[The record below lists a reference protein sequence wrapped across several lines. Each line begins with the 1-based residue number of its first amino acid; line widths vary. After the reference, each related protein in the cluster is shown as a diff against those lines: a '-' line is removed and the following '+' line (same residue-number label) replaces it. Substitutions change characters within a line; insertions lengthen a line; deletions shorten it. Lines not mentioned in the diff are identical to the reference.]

1 MPRSFSTSN
10 TRQGSTLD
18 PTVNEVI
25 DSNGPGHGSNGVLRD
40 TSRRIIRQL
49 RGERYC
55 NPSNEWLAKFIQEEL
70 FTLDYLETAA
80 WYAETA
86 RKLSPCELALL
97 GCNDRYFLLTVLL
110 GRQDADHPWLFDRC
124 REVERDP
131 DGYIDLWARFHY
143 KSTIITFAGCIQ
155 EVLCNPEIKIAIFS
169 VVKPIA
175 QAFLAQIKGE
185 FESNDRLKE
194 IYHDVLYEN
203 PRGNDPKTGERP
215 SKWGI
220 ARGITVKRKGNP
232 KEATVEAH
240 GLIDGQPTS
249 RHFDL
254 HVYDDMVTQDYIT
267 EEMIKKTTERWEMA
281 DNLGSHRGVRKWMPG
296 TRYHFADTYGV
307 VIDRGSMKPR
317 IHPATDNGK
326 LDGTPVFLSEAR
338 WEQIKRDQRSTVSA
352 QCLLN
357 PIAGNEA
364 TFNST
369 MLRPYDVFPA
379 VMNVY
384 ILVDPSKGNSQRS
397 DRTAIAVIGI
407 DQGGNKYLL
416 DGYRHRMK
424 LSDRFQYVTN
434 LKAKWEKHPG
444 VQHVKVGWERYG
456 KDAEIEAIKDMQ
468 QRERNVFKIE
478 ELNTPRQGAHSKNDR
493 IERLEPDFR
502 LGRFLLSGL
511 VHHPDKGGRCTWH
524 VWDETLDK
532 IAERTGKQRHPIGT
546 IVYTRAEGLSKRQ
559 ENCRVTAQSHR
570 IVEPVKRFDENKD
583 VYDLTRVF
591 MDEFLRHPFATH
603 DDLIDAVARIYDIDP
618 QIPEIFEAEDTEGL
632 PEDDYDPY
640 PA

>member
-1 MPRSFSTSN
+1 MLKTYGDRYRHPKNADLESAVAKNLPYLDFDEA
-10 TRQGSTLD
+10 TRFYAAFCKGLK
-18 PTVNEVI
+18 I
-25 DSNGPGHGSNGVLRD
+25 DRKLAAAAAAGQPAA
-40 TSRRIIRQL
+40 
-49 RGERYC
+49 
-55 NPSNEWLAKFIQEEL
+55 LAKL
-70 FTLDYLETAA
+70 HRCY
-80 WYAETA
+80 
-86 RKLSPCELALL
+86 SGLAFL
-97 GCNDRYFLLTVLL
+97 GCNDRFFLLTRLC
-110 GRQDADHPWLFDRC
+110 GRTDAIHPWLFDRC
-124 REVERDP
+124 REVEQEP
-131 DGYIDLWARFHY
+131 DGHLDLWSRFHY

-155 EVLCNPEIKIAIFS
+155 EIVRDPEIKIAIFS
-169 VVKPIA
+169 AVKPIA
-175 QAFLAQIKGE
+175 QAFLGQIKDE
-185 FESNDRLKE
+185 FENNELLKCV
-194 IYHDVLYEN
+194 YSDVLYRN
-203 PRGNDPKTGERP
+203 PRTIGPDGRP
-215 SKWGI
+215 SKWGV
-220 ARGITVKRKGNP
+220 ARGITVKRKSNP
-232 KEATVEAH
+232 KEATIEAH

-281 DNLGSHRGVRKWMPG
+281 DNLGSHLGVRKWMPG
-296 TRYHFADTYGV
+296 TRYHFADTYSV
-307 VIDRGSMKPR
+307 VLERGSMKPR

-326 LDGTPVFLSEAR
+326 LDGKPVFLSEAR

-532 IAERTGKQRHPIGT
+532 IAEKTGKQRHPIGT